1 MNNKRT
7 HLIANSIIT
16 LFIILIVLTF
26 ASVILFGLIGVF
38 KIGSFMNLVSI
49 DLYPSTLSNFFYF
62 GALLISSYTIA
73 LFIEILTRLLLRLLN
88 RNTSLSTNILSYAIQ
103 ITLAFLAITV
113 LLETI
118 FTRIEAT
125 NLSVFI
131 FTLVLYVIIFFS
143 SAAHKGIDDLELD
156 D

>member
-26 ASVILFGLIGVF
+26 ASVTLFGLIGVF
-38 KIGSFMNLVSI
+38 KIGSFMNLISI
-49 DLYPSTLSNFFYF
+49 DLYPNTFSNFLYF

-88 RNTSLSTNILSYAIQ
+88 RTTSLSTNILSYAIQ

-118 FTRIEAT
+118 FTRIEAM

-143 SAAHKGIDDLELD
+143 SDAHKEIDDLELED
-156 D
+156 